1 MEMEEEERGR
11 GLLCGGCRWSCGLT
25 QIQQYI
31 RFWVVCVLL
40 MVTAPLADE
49 FLWLSFI

>member
-1 MEMEEEERGR
+1 MTDAGDQV
-11 GLLCGGCRWSCGLT
+11 SLT

-31 RFWVVCVLL
+31 RFGVVCVLL

-49 FLWLSFI
+49 FLWLSFS

>member
-1 MEMEEEERGR
+1 MTDAGEQVE
-11 GLLCGGCRWSCGLT
+11 LT

-31 RFWVVCVLL
+31 RFWVVCVPL

>member
-1 MEMEEEERGR
+1 MKEEELRRGCCVTDA
-11 GLLCGGCRWSCGLT
+11 GDQVELT

-40 MVTAPLADE
+40 MVTDE